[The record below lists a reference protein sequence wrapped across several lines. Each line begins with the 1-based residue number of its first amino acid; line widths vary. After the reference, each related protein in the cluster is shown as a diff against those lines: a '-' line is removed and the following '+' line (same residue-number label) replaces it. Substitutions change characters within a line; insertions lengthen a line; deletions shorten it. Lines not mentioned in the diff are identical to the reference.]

1 MLMRERGIKM
11 NEFRV
16 WDKKENK
23 MYYDG
28 FLIGTSG
35 ELYRVV
41 ESFENLDNSLDF
53 NIIAV
58 NQENYDVMHCLSGRT
73 DKSCEPV
80 YAKDI
85 LRLFLINNCIWFLFF
100 VIFDDLDYVFSFDIY
115 MRKLCW
121 KLEYDKE
128 HTVGLID
135 TLKLLLGG
143 FVAALYFLYVVFSI
157 LIS

>member
-80 YAKDI
+80 YA
-85 LRLFLINNCIWFLFF
+85 LAVVVGN
-100 VIFDDLDYVFSFDIY
+100 IFEGYQV
-115 MRKLCW
+115 
-121 KLEYDKE
+121 LENPNVYGE
-128 HTVGLID
+128 
-135 TLKLLLGG
+135 GG
-143 FVAALYFLYVVFSI
+143 
-157 LIS
+157 

>member
-85 LRLFLINNCIWFLFF
+85 LRYELCIEYGTHDAFCQG
-100 VIFDDLDYVFSFDIY
+100 D
-115 MRKLCW
+115 KLW
-121 KLEYDKE
+121 GTNE
-128 HTVGLID
+128 
-135 TLKLLLGG
+135 G
-143 FVAALYFLYVVFSI
+143 FVAALYDPVTGSDYNDIYPVGS
-157 LIS
+157 